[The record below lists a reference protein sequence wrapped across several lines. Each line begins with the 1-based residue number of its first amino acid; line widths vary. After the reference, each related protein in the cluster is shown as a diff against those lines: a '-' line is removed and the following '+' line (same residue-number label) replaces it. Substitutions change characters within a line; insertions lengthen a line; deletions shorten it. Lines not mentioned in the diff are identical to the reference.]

1 MMSLYSVKDN
11 NNIYFEYSM
20 CDALT
25 MADFSYLLYCKI
37 CLNHMN
43 FIVLYIML
51 LCFWILAE
59 KKETS

>member
-20 CDALT
+20 YDALT

-43 FIVLYIML
+43 FIVLLSIYNAIV
-51 LCFWILAE
+51 FFGF
-59 KKETS
+59 